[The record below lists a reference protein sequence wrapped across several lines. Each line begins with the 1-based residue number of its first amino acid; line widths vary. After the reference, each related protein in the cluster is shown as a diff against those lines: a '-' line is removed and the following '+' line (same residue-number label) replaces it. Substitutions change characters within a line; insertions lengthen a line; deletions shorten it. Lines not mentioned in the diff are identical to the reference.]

1 MHLSLAPLRRV
12 LLSRPF
18 NTAAARAVH
27 VSAQQNK
34 KQTAPLPSAAE
45 SLALES
51 LAKKDSTQK
60 KDKSAVEEPRNTDR
74 TMQPLSQ
81 VFPILFLM
89 FVFQLSCLC
98 LLSAYFCLFLISSGH
113 PIKANVRIQGS
124 AATVQR
130 GAHGQMICAQM
141 ACFNMIT
148 YTMTP
153 SHHSGFSRRK
163 VLHLWKEAACC
174 LTKLRSLLSRA
185 HVQRPASI
193 KVYRSRA
200 IQVRTQE

>member
-124 AATVQR
+124 ANSSTRSARANDLCPDGLFQHDHIYYDPFAPLR
-130 GAHGQMICAQM
+130 LLKEKGASFVEGSCVL
-141 ACFNMIT
+141 
-148 YTMTP
+148 
-153 SHHSGFSRRK
+153 SH
-163 VLHLWKEAACC
+163 
-174 LTKLRSLLSRA
+174 
-185 HVQRPASI
+185 
-193 KVYRSRA
+193 
-200 IQVRTQE
+200 